1 MQLLNPINSWE
12 KYLKL
17 RLGSK
22 ETDYKMFFFAVI
34 PLFQEGLQRKEER
47 WRKEYGPREF
57 PYVRAQHG
65 NGP

>member
-22 ETDYKMFFFAVI
+22 ETDYKMFLFAVI
-34 PLFQEGLQRKEER
+34 PLFQEDLQRKEER

-57 PYVRAQHG
+57 LYVRAQHG